1 MTPMP
6 RVSLTTHVNA
16 VGNARSVAE
25 AAAPLMAIGAAIGLE
40 LPGVVEDFTAKRWR
54 ASVNGGF
61 GELFGLLTVPHTTS
75 DSDSWQSKCPVGQAC
90 RVSIDPF
97 AWRVARV
104 LESGFPWD
112 DGFEGFRRRTCELG
126 IVGGVTVPVHM
137 PMSRVGAVGWVAIN
151 REVDVDQVLATHSNE
166 LRLAAHLFMG
176 HVYRERPD
184 AIVVLPHVSL
194 SERELE
200 CLTWVAMGKT
210 DADIAELI
218 GRSPST
224 ARFHV
229 ESAVSK
235 LGVNNRTR
243 AAAVASQMGMI
254 RAVA

>member
-1 MTPMP
+1 ML
-6 RVSLTTHVNA
+6 RDSLRSHVNA
-16 VGNARSVAE
+16 VGEAKCVAD
-25 AAAPLMAIGAAIGLE
+25 AALPLMAIGAAIGLE
-40 LPGVVEDFTAKRWR
+40 LPGVVEDFTAKSWR

-61 GELFGLLTVPHTTS
+61 GALFGLLTSPKINP
-75 DSDSWQSKCPVGQAC
+75 DSDAWQSYCPIGQAC
-90 RVSIDPF
+90 RVSVDPF
-97 AWRVARV
+97 AWRVASV
-104 LESGFPWD
+104 LKSGFPWD
-112 DGFEGFRRRTCELG
+112 DRLDGFKRRTCELG

-151 REVDVDQVLATHSNE
+151 HEADVDQILATYSNE

-184 AIVVLPHVSL
+184 AMVLLPHVSL

>member
-1 MTPMP
+1 M
-6 RVSLTTHVNA
+6 
-16 VGNARSVAE
+16 GNAASLAD
-25 AAAPLMAIGAAIGLE
+25 AALPLKAIGVAIGLSQ
-40 LPGVVEDFTAKRWR
+40 PGVVEDFTAKHWR
-54 ASVNGGF
+54 VSINGGF
-61 GELFGLLTVPHTTS
+61 GELFGQLAPRTNPESEPV
-75 DSDSWQSKCPVGQAC
+75 DQRCPIGRAC
-90 RVSIDPF
+90 RVSVDPF

-112 DGFEGFRRRTCELG
+112 PGLDVFSRRTAEKG
-126 IVGGVTVPVHM
+126 IVGGVTVPVHL
-137 PMSRVGAVGWVAIN
+137 PMSRVGAVGWLAIDHD
-151 REVDVDQVLATHSNE
+151 VDVDQILATYSNE

-184 AIVVLPHVSL
+184 AMVLLPHVSL

>member
-1 MTPMP
+1 ML
-6 RVSLTTHVNA
+6 RVSLTSHINA
-16 VGNARSVAE
+16 VGDATTLDD
-25 AAAPLMAIGAAIGLE
+25 AALPLMAIGAAIGLE

-54 ASVNGGF
+54 TSVNGGF
-61 GELFGLLTVPHTTS
+61 GELFGLLSPPKPHAGTES
-75 DSDSWQSKCPVGQAC
+75 CQSHCPVGQAC

-97 AWRVARV
+97 AWRVASV
-104 LESGFPWD
+104 LESAFPWD
-112 DGFEGFRRRTCELG
+112 NRLDAFRRRTCELG

-137 PMSRVGAVGWVAIN
+137 PMSRVGAVGWVAIDH
-151 REVDVDQVLATHSNE
+151 EVDVDLILATYSNE

-184 AIVVLPHVSL
+184 AMVLLPHVAL

>member
-1 MTPMP
+1 MS
-6 RVSLTTHVNA
+6 RVSLRCHVNA
-16 VGNARSVAE
+16 VGD
-25 AAAPLMAIGAAIGLE
+25 AASMADAALPLIAIGAAIGLDM
-40 LPGVVEDFTAKRWR
+40 PGVVEDFTAKVWR
-54 ASVNGGF
+54 TSVNGGF
-61 GELFGLLTVPHTTS
+61 GELFGRPIVLGSSIGSGPGHAI
-75 DSDSWQSKCPVGQAC
+75 CPIGQAC
-90 RVSIDPF
+90 RVTIDPF
-97 AWRVARV
+97 AWRVAKV
-104 LESGFPWD
+104 LESSFPWD
-112 DGFEGFRRRTCELG
+112 GQLDSFRRGTSERG

-137 PMSRVGAVGWVAIN
+137 PMSRVGAVGWVAIDHD
-151 REVDVDQVLATHSNE
+151 VDVDRILSIYSNE

-184 AIVVLPHVSL
+184 SMALPHVSL
-194 SERELE
+194 SDRELE

-229 ESAVSK
+229 ESAVAK